1 MEERADPGGWE
12 RREHSCIREMAEE
25 GKLATVSRSSPNPQN
40 SLAVGTFCYIY
51 GPKNETYFVLS
62 NQMIAGGRSRE
73 RGERV
78 KLVKSEACLDTPV
91 PPRLPQEMLLPGGKR
106 SERRP
111 ETSHASLS
119 SFPEGLLHQLALG
132 SGVHAPK
139 TPFAGLILGA
149 GHFEEVAVQRQVVSD

>member
-1 MEERADPGGWE
+1 
-12 RREHSCIREMAEE
+12 
-25 GKLATVSRSSPNPQN
+25 
-40 SLAVGTFCYIY
+40 
-51 GPKNETYFVLS
+51 
-62 NQMIAGGRSRE
+62 MIAGGRSRE

-78 KLVKSEACLDTPV
+78 NLVKSAACLYTPV

-139 TPFAGLILGA
+139 TPFAGLVLGA
-149 GHFEEVAVQRQVVSD
+149 RHFQEVAVQRQVVSD